1 MHADSGSRVGS
12 SVQLLRREYA
22 SNKKLRPVLLSCIEE
37 SGLDESAE
45 KTRSELVV
53 RVATKV
59 LTYPASEQIVLCTH
73 DRTIL
78 PYTRQSQ

>member
-1 MHADSGSRVGS
+1 MLSYFFNILLYGPEEGGVHAEVGHQLGSPVPF
-12 SVQLLRREYA
+12 LRREYA
-22 SNKKLRPVLLSCIEE
+22 SNKKLRPVLLSCIRE

-59 LTYPASEQIVLCTH
+59 LT
-73 DRTIL
+73 
-78 PYTRQSQ
+78 